1 MSKRLVVSSKD
12 EEVLKEA
19 LFLGIPTIEE
29 LDGVADFL
37 ISDKGDEEKILSE
50 ELPEI
55 TLLRFSGDEII
66 PLENLI
72 ANLHGRTELIV
83 AVRTVEQ
90 AQTALDT
97 LELGADGVMIETDD
111 ASILPQM
118 LRLVSKGGG
127 LSIDEATV
135 VEVKPLGLGSRVCVD
150 TCSMMQ
156 KDMGMLVGSSS
167 QGMLLVQAEVEDN
180 EFVSP
185 RPFRVNAGALSLYTM
200 TPENKT
206 QYLEELS
213 AGSEVMIVSSDG
225 RTSSSNVAR
234 SKIELRPMM
243 LVIAEGNGKVAKA
256 ILQNAETVKL
266 VSTKGSIAVTDL
278 KVGDKVMAHFEEGGR
293 HFGVLVKEEEVI
305 EK

>member
-206 QYLEELS
+206 RYLEELS